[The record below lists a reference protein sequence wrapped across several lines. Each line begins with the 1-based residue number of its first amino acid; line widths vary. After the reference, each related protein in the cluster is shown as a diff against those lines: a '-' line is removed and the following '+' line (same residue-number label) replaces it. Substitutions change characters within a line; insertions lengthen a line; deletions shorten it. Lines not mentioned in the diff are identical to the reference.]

1 MRGVYDSAELR
12 AHSRFRAQHSL
23 PSGQPD
29 AIGFLNL
36 AFSELTTSGYP
47 AYMCPF
53 PTLQVRTL
61 FRHALAWVEV
71 RMVRYSFPV

>member
-1 MRGVYDSAELR
+1 MRGVDDSAGLR
-12 AHSRFRAQHSL
+12 RTRVFARRLL

-29 AIGFLNL
+29 AIGSLNL
-36 AFSELTTSGYP
+36 VFLELTTSGYP
-47 AYMCPF
+47 AYMCLS

-61 FRHALAWVEV
+61 FRHALTWVEV